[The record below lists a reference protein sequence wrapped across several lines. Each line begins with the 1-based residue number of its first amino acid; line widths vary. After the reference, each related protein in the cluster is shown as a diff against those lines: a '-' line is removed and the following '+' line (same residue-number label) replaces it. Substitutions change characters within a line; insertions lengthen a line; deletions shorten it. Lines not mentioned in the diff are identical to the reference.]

1 MVKRFRA
8 KIYLNEVN
16 HPIIPGSKY
25 NFHFGLITQLGT
37 IKRLVAEYED
47 SEFKKLIKKKP
58 RLLNSRA
65 FAEVKI
71 RLDKRTPMENII
83 NFKPYSTFQISNEF
97 DTIGFGHVTE
107 LIR

>member
-1 MVKRFRA
+1 M
-8 KIYLNEVN
+8 
-16 HPIIPGSKY
+16 IPGSKY

-37 IKRLVAEYED
+37 IKRLVMEYD
-47 SEFKKLIKKKP
+47 DVSFKKETNKKP

-71 RLDKRTPMENII
+71 RLDKRIPIENVM
-83 NFKPYSTFQISNEF
+83 NFKAYSTFQISNEF
-97 DTIGFGHVTE
+97 NTVGYGKVIE